1 MCFNL
6 HFSSENTTWYKEAE
20 PIIMNGKFYKKC
32 QLHVENDFGLRC
44 FTVYGCR
51 NYNLTA
57 LRITVAFADVEGRTY
72 TALIK
77 PTDESYNFL
86 ATILNFD

>member
-1 MCFNL
+1 MPFTL

-32 QLHVENDFGLRC
+32 NLQVKNDFGLYC

-51 NYNLTA
+51 NYNLKT
-57 LRITVAFADVEGRTY
+57 LTITVVFVDMEDRAYMAT
-72 TALIK
+72 IK
-77 PTDESYNFL
+77 PEDKSYNFL